1 MISFVSG
8 EIYNLQIE
16 GNEIPLEPIQTFFAE
31 GHEDDLICVRTAW
44 GKKLYINKM
53 DFMQNQIDDR
63 CVEAAAVDLFERLR
77 ANPHINNGVVVE
89 DEKGAPVAIARE
101 QISYY
106 THEYGGNLDKIDR
119 SVLEL
124 YDCVCLNG
132 LNEYSFLMMREVL
145 PDYRGRIVLEGNFW
159 AEWKKWFPEVF
170 SREDVYIAESPEE
183 KKRLTDGFHTMN
195 ICFFLSNVAGTSE
208 RCRDGIFSY
217 DEIMLL
223 LYLFVN
229 EKRLGKMNKGK
240 KFYVMDARFAFQG
253 LLSICHKLSVPCA
266 YIKSKGY
273 IPIIR
278 IKSSYQSHYSDFVGE
293 DIWSKFFVQPEKC
306 SVQAYANSASVT
318 FSSNFNMS
326 FSGMWLMEQIAHC
339 GRMNLVG
346 KKFFNYE
353 LKKYVDE
360 RRAKISGGGYTCS
373 GRTDTWNGL
382 CGQQTAWA

>member
-44 GKKLYINKM
+44 GKKLYINK
-53 DFMQNQIDDR
+53 
-63 CVEAAAVDLFERLR
+63 
-77 ANPHINNGVVVE
+77 
-89 DEKGAPVAIARE
+89 
-101 QISYY
+101 
-106 THEYGGNLDKIDR
+106 
-119 SVLEL
+119 
-124 YDCVCLNG
+124 
-132 LNEYSFLMMREVL
+132 
-145 PDYRGRIVLEGNFW
+145 
-159 AEWKKWFPEVF
+159 
-170 SREDVYIAESPEE
+170 
-183 KKRLTDGFHTMN
+183 
-195 ICFFLSNVAGTSE
+195 
-208 RCRDGIFSY
+208 
-217 DEIMLL
+217 
-223 LYLFVN
+223 
-229 EKRLGKMNKGK
+229 
-240 KFYVMDARFAFQG
+240 MDARFAFQG

-373 GRTDTWNGL
+373 GCTDTWNGL